1 MSSRSPEPTAVH
13 LTQAQDQQ
21 KAPHALQH
29 LPAALPRAQ
38 VPTETVPLHRRTGR
52 VLQLPQ
58 PHRDSGQDLVP
69 EQEGEGQETPRGRAG
84 KVQMR
89 LQTHSGTVRAAVPPG
104 IAIISVWT
112 TSLFPTAS
120 TDAGTIQRTCVL
132 WDVLFVLKTF
142 T

>member
-1 MSSRSPEPTAVH
+1 MFSRSPEPAVP
-13 LTQAQDQQ
+13 LTQAQDKQ

-29 LPAALPRAQ
+29 LPASLPRAQ
-38 VPTETVPLHRRTGR
+38 VPTETVPLHRRTCR

-69 EQEGEGQETPRGRAG
+69 KQEGEGQETPGGRAG

-89 LQTHSGTVRAAVPPG
+89 IKTHSGTVRAAVPSG

-112 TSLFPTAS
+112 TCLFPTAF

-132 WDVLFVLKTF
+132 RDVLFILKTF